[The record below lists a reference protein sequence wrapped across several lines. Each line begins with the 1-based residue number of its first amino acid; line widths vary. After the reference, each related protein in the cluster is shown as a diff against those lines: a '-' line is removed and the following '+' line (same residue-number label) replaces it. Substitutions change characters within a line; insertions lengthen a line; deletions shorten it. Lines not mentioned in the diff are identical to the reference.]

1 MFKPLTLAIAMRYL
15 LARKTHKFASFVA
28 LISTIGIALG
38 VSALII
44 VTSVMQGLQDR
55 LKDNLLG
62 TTSHLIVSSDS
73 SLDAAALISLPH
85 VISITPYVKGQA
97 LLQSDNG
104 IVLVNVEGED
114 TSKLDFNLKKLDALN
129 DDIPSGSFEIYADMG
144 LLMKLNLNLNDKVRL
159 ISTQNARYTPLGLT
173 PSQRIFYIKGA
184 LPSLVGNNDVPTVKG
199 NYSDIKKLLRINNKK
214 ASYRLYLSDPFLI
227 N

>member
-1 MFKPLTLAIAMRYL
+1 MFKPLTLSIAVRYL

-38 VSALII
+38 VSALIV

-62 TTSHLIVSSDS
+62 STPHLIVSSDAAF
-73 SLDAAALISLPH
+73 DAAALKILPH
-85 VISITPYVKGQA
+85 VIAIAPFVSGQA

-114 TSKLDFNLKKLDALN
+114 TLNLDSDIKKADVPHDKLAE
-129 DDIPSGSFEIYADMG
+129 GSFELYADMG
-144 LLMKLNLNLNDKVRL
+144 LLIKLNLNLHDKVRL

-184 LPSLVGNNDVPTVKG
+184 TPSLTGDNSIPTVKG
-199 NYSDIKKLLRINNKK
+199 NYSDIKKLLRINNKIGV
-214 ASYRLYLSDPFLI
+214 LYDLYFNIKSCC
-227 N
+227 